1 MYRIILRSVSLQ
13 KFHQNYEGIL
23 VVDCISNVYVS
34 EITTAIVV
42 IRKYLLKRI
51 RCSNDGVVYLL
62 SDQYLVLN

>member
-42 IRKYLLKRI
+42 IRKYLLKRM

-62 SDQYLVLN
+62 SDQ